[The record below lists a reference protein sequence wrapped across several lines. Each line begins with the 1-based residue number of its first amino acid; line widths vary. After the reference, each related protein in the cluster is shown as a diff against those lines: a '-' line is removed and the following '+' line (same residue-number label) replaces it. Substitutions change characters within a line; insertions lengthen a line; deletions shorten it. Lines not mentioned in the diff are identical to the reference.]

1 MKYLEELKSLVASY
15 NHKDINVDAST
26 SFTEL
31 GMDSYEIVDLL
42 VQVEKEFG
50 VVIDDDAM
58 LQIETIQDVLCT
70 LDKCSQEEN

>member
-15 NHKDINVDAST
+15 NHKDIKVDAFT
-26 SFTEL
+26 SFAQL
-31 GMDSYEIVDLL
+31 GMDSYEIVDFL

-58 LQIETIQDVLCT
+58 LQMDTIQDVLCT
-70 LDKCSQEEN
+70 LDKCRQEEN

>member
-1 MKYLEELKSLVASY
+1 MKYLEELKSLAASY
-15 NHKDINVDAST
+15 NHKDIDLDAST

-31 GMDSYEIVDLL
+31 GMDSYEIVDFL

-58 LQIETIQDVLCT
+58 LQIQTLQDVLST

>member
-1 MKYLEELKSLVASY
+1 MKYLEELKSLAASY
-15 NHKDINVDAST
+15 NHKDIKVDAST
-26 SFTEL
+26 SFAQL
-31 GMDSYEIVDLL
+31 GMDSYEIVDFL

-58 LQIETIQDVLCT
+58 LQMDTIQDVLCT

>member
-1 MKYLEELKSLVASY
+1 MKYLEELKSLAASY
-15 NHKDINVDAST
+15 NHKDIDLDAST
-26 SFTEL
+26 FFSEL
-31 GMDSYEIVDLL
+31 GMDSYEIVDFL

-58 LQIETIQDVLCT
+58 LQIQTLQDVLST